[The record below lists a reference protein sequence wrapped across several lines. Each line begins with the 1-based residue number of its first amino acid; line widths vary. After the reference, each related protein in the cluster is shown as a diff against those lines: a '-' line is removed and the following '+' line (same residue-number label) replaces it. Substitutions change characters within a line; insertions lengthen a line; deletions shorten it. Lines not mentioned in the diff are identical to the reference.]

1 MLRCRA
7 RCLHLGA
14 TALWGAQAPAQKP
27 VSPSPPLNLDD
38 RKVFQHKANWEI
50 TRGLLVFLLCSS
62 PQLVQKAPRLLS
74 VSRRVLGRR
83 LWGSLLRLTLYG
95 QFVAGETPEEIK
107 ATLQRLQQLK
117 VRPLLAVPIEEDVGQ
132 AKEGE
137 GWYDTNAQAML
148 ACLDLSVR
156 GLSGESPRNPMM
168 QLKITALMG
177 AELCVKLTSVKTIT
191 LRLQEQEGPLD
202 LTVER
207 VLALLKGEELSF
219 GCLSPEENLHFQKS
233 LSRLRSV
240 AEYAVEK
247 KVRVLVDAEYTYIN
261 PALSLVTMAMMAAC
275 NTQVPWIWNTYQAY
289 LKDTLKRLS
298 HDMAL
303 AERLGVCFGVKLVR
317 GAYLEKERQRAR
329 EKGYRDP
336 VHATWEATNE
346 SYRRC
351 LDFALDRASHA
362 GGRFELIVAT
372 HNKASVEHAV
382 RRIEEMDINKNDGP
396 VSFGQLLGMCDHI
409 SLPLGHAGY
418 AVYKSIPYG
427 SVEEVIPYLIRRAHE
442 NRSVLQGIRE
452 ERDLLRSELWRR
464 ILRKP

>member
-7 RCLHLGA
+7 RGLHLGA
-14 TALWGAQAPAQKP
+14 AAALWGPQTPSQKS
-27 VSPSPPLNLDD
+27 VSPSPPLNLHD
-38 RKVFQHKANWEI
+38 RKVFQHKASWEI
-50 TRGLLVFLLCSS
+50 ARGLLVFLLCSS
-62 PQLVQKAPRLLS
+62 PRLVQKAPTLLS
-74 VSRRVLGRR
+74 ASRRVLGRQ
-83 LWGSLLRLTLYG
+83 LWDRLLRLTLYG
-95 QFVAGETPEEIK
+95 QFVAGETRQEIE

-137 GWYDTNAQAML
+137 GWYDANTQAML
-148 ACLDLSVR
+148 ACLDLSTKA
-156 GLSGESPRNPMM
+156 LSGERPRNPMM
-168 QLKITALMG
+168 QLKITALMA
-177 AELCVKLTSVKTIT
+177 AELCKTIT
-191 LRLQEQEGPLD
+191 NRLQEQEGASE

-207 VLALLKGEELSF
+207 VSALLKGEELSF
-219 GCLSPEENLHFQKS
+219 ACLTPEENLHFQKS
-233 LSRLRSV
+233 LSRLRAV
-240 AEYAVEK
+240 AEHAVKE

-261 PALSLVTMAMMAAC
+261 PALSLVTIAMMAAW
-275 NTQVPWIWNTYQAY
+275 NTQAPWIWNTYQAY

-298 HDMAL
+298 QDVAL

-317 GAYLEKERQRAR
+317 GAYMVKERQWAR
-329 EKGYRDP
+329 ETGSPERVQP
-336 VHATWEATNE
+336 TWEATNE
-346 SYRRC
+346 SYTRC
-351 LDFALDRASHA
+351 LDFALDRASRA
-362 GGRFELIVAT
+362 RGRFELIVAT

-382 RRIEEMDINKNDGP
+382 QRMKEMDINKEDGP
-396 VSFGQLLGMCDHI
+396 VCFGQLLGMCDHV

-442 NRSVLQGIRE
+442 NQSVLQGIRE

>member
-14 TALWGAQAPAQKP
+14 TALWSPQAPARKSVP
-27 VSPSPPLNLDD
+27 PSPPLNLED
-38 RKVFQHKANWEI
+38 RKVFQHKTNWEI

-62 PQLVQKAPRLLS
+62 PRLVQKAPALLS

-83 LWGSLLRLTLYG
+83 LWNCLLRLTLYG
-95 QFVAGETPEEIK
+95 QFVAGETPEEIQD
-107 ATLQRLQQLK
+107 TLRRLQRLR

-132 AKEGE
+132 TKEGE
-137 GWYDTNAQAML
+137 GWYDSNAQAIL

-156 GLSGESPRNPMM
+156 DPSGESPRNPMM
-168 QLKITALMG
+168 QLKITALMA
-177 AELCVKLTSVKTIT
+177 AELCKTIT
-191 LRLQEQEGPLD
+191 LRLQEQEGALD

-207 VLALLKGEELSF
+207 VFALMKGEELSF
-219 GCLSPEENLHFQKS
+219 GCLTPEENLHFQKS

-240 AEYAVEK
+240 AEYAGGK

-261 PALSLVTMAMMAAC
+261 PALSLVTIAMMAAC

-289 LKDTLKRLS
+289 LKGTLKQLS
-298 HDMAL
+298 QDVAL

-317 GAYLEKERQRAR
+317 GAYLQKELQRAR
-329 EKGYRDP
+329 EKGYPDP
-336 VHATWEATNE
+336 VHPTWEATNE

-351 LDFALDRASHA
+351 LDFALDRASR
-362 GGRFELIVAT
+362 GRGRFELIVAT
-372 HNKASVEHAV
+372 HNKASVEHAAQ
-382 RRIEEMDINKNDGP
+382 RMEEMDINKNDGP
-396 VSFGQLLGMCDHI
+396 VCFGQLLGMCDHV
-409 SLPLGHAGY
+409 SLPLGLAGY

-442 NRSVLQGIRE
+442 NQSVLQGIRE
-452 ERDLLRSELWRR
+452 ERDLLRSELKRR